1 MKTIISTNT
10 ITHYLK
16 SAFLF
21 LLAACTLVACK
32 KTSTGPSV
40 DDNILAYDIKE
51 IPVTQDYS
59 VGAFYYN
66 FGSFNVNIKE
76 VPTVGKYAM
85 PNGLITPNVMTQHI
99 AQAATAG
106 IDYFVFSFRSANK
119 DLSNWK
125 SDSTLVQSFV
135 GANTGNMK
143 FALQYNWS
151 TGSYAASNAAP
162 LEGNATNLNLFFND
176 IQRAA
181 NNWMAGPNY
190 MKVNGKTLL
199 FIQNAQVLYSNN
211 NQKIYDTL
219 RNRLAIMGFAMYI
232 VGMQDRWTP
241 PARYPFRYVKCVDAI
256 YHQSFSTQIS
266 TYDRWYVLPQA
277 MDQNW
282 EYSRKYF
289 ADSMGKISYIPNISP
304 AYNWLITNPTT
315 LNPNYP
321 RTDSGAM
328 YRQLCNVAKMNAD
341 NSTRLILVDSWNSW
355 QDDSQLESAVSYG
368 DRYLNITREEFKV
381 KK

>member
-1 MKTIISTNT
+1 MNPISHT
-10 ITHYLK
+10 LK
-16 SAFLF
+16 IAFFPILA
-21 LLAACTLVACK
+21 LLVFYSCK
-32 KTSTGPSV
+32 KNNTGPSAS
-40 DDNILAYDIKE
+40 DNILAYDIKE
-51 IPVTQDYS
+51 IPVTQDYT

-66 FGSFNVNIKE
+66 FGTFNVNIKE

-85 PNGLITPNVMTQHI
+85 PNGVVPPTVMTQHI

-106 IDYFVFSFRSANK
+106 VDYFVFSFRSANK
-119 DLSNWK
+119 DVNNWK
-125 SDSTLVQSFV
+125 SDSTVVQSFV
-135 GANTGNMK
+135 NANTTGMK

-151 TGSYAASNAAP
+151 TGSYAASNTAP
-162 LEGNATNLNLFFND
+162 LENNATNLNLFFND
-176 IQRAA
+176 FQRAA
-181 NNWMAGPNY
+181 TNWMSNPNY
-190 MKVNGKTLL
+190 LKVNGKTLL
-199 FIQNAQVLYSNN
+199 YIQNAQVLYSNN

-219 RNRLAIMGFAMYI
+219 RSRLSAMGFTMYI

-241 PARYPFRYVKCVDAI
+241 PARYPFRYIKCVDAI
-256 YHQSFSTQIS
+256 YHQSFSTQLS
-266 TYDRWYVLPQA
+266 QYDRWYVLPQA

-289 ADSMGKISYIPNISP
+289 TDSMGSISYVPNISP
-304 AYNWLITNPTT
+304 AYNWLITTPAT

-328 YRQLCNVAKMNAD
+328 YQKLCNVAKMNAD
-341 NSTRLILVDSWNSW
+341 NATRLIMIDSWNSW

-368 DRYLNITREEFKV
+368 DRYLNITRQEFKV